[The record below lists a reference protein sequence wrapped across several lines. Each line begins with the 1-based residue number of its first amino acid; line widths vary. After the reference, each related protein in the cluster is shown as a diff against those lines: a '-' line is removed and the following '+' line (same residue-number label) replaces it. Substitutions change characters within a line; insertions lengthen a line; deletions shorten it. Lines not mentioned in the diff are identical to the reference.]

1 VACRSSDLAI
11 GTIDPDSDGADVTPD
26 ELDDEETGPGPRGI
40 VRLVRSQGRRAI
52 AVDGVVQSVE
62 VPEEASIAGYWPEM
76 LPRRP
81 IGRALVLGM
90 GGGTIAHLILREHPA
105 ARVCSVDDD
114 ARIIELA
121 RRNARFRLDD
131 PRIEIVLGD
140 AFAHVRALVA
150 QGKTFDLIAV
160 DLFRAGEVVRAAFAR
175 PFLRRLDALCNA
187 GGVVT
192 FNLIRDRRTARIIR
206 RVAQHLRL
214 IETRL
219 IGLNCV
225 LHCESSG
232 LSGISRERASTP
244 RRARGRL
251 TDR

>member
-1 VACRSSDLAI
+1 MARRPSDLAI
-11 GTIDPDSDGADVTPD
+11 ETRDPDADGADLAPD
-26 ELDDEETGPGPRGI
+26 EIDDAEPGPGPRGV

-62 VPEEASIAGYWPEM
+62 VPEEDPVGGYWPEM
-76 LPRRP
+76 VPRRP
-81 IGRALVLGM
+81 IGRALLLGL

-105 ARVCSVDDD
+105 ARVYSIDDD

-131 PRIEIVLGD
+131 PRVEIVLGD

-150 QGKTFDLIAV
+150 GGETFDLIAV
-160 DLFRAGEVVRAAFAR
+160 DLYRAGEVVRASFAR
-175 PFLRRLDALCNA
+175 PFLRRLDALCA
-187 GGVVT
+187 TGGMVT
-192 FNLIRDRRTARIIR
+192 FNLIRDRRTARVIR
-206 RVAQHLRL
+206 RIAQHLHL
-214 IETRL
+214 VETRL

-225 LHCESSG
+225 LHCESTGQSG
-232 LSGISRERASTP
+232 EPRDGHPTP
-244 RRARGRL
+244 RRARR